1 MRLMLALMLFGTSVY
16 AYEPPGTEPIQIRFD
31 QKDLSPQQVPIKIDL
46 QGVTLKEDVRLD
58 IHLTKAKGEEWVKD
72 VTYKNCDGMK
82 VGQKG
87 VISILCKP
95 AQNNPARERRIDIE
109 VTFGAAAPDKP
120 QLSIATFGYYTTL
133 TPGKKPQA
141 KRVRMN
147 LRSFGNDYHAK
158 VMKEYGRQQEFN
170 MHWEDH
176 QSKDWERYSALSE
189 SLKTRDDL
197 SAQEKSAIIQNTSR
211 TITAKYKGMPK
222 TGQLEEQE
230 IFSHVQW
237 CKEYEGTMYLVQNVP
252 RLHYEA
258 YTIGSA
264 GKTVVGR
271 TR

>member
-1 MRLMLALMLFGTSVY
+1 MRSLLLLATLF

-46 QGVTLKEDVRLD
+46 QGVTLKEDVKLD
-58 IHLTKAKGEEWVKD
+58 IHLAKAKGEEWVKD
-72 VTYKNCDGMK
+72 LTYKNCDGMK

-95 AQNNPARERRIDIE
+95 AQNNPARERRVDIE

-176 QSKDWERYSALSE
+176 LAKDNERYSALSE
-189 SLKTRDDL
+189 SMKSRDNLSGSEKTAL
-197 SAQEKSAIIQNTSR
+197 LIAASKSIA
-211 TITAKYKGMPK
+211 AKYKGMPK

-237 CKEYEGTMYLVQNVP
+237 CKEYEGTMYIVQNVP

-258 YTIGSA
+258 YTIGST